1 MKFIFRT
8 QFRVGELRAQR
19 VKLRSWI
26 VRNLRETRG
35 WTTPL
40 FWSSSL
46 RLFDIH
52 SHDRRSRFSATQAQH
67 QLPDFRAIRVSDEEV
82 HQKSCLNTSADVTTS
97 VALPRLKLNS
107 AKVSVQMRPLVVRLL
122 KSSYLGKWRRGEY
135 SKH

>member
-67 QLPDFRAIRVSDEEV
+67 QLPDFRAIRVPDEEA

-97 VALPRLKLNS
+97 AALPRPKLEQRES
-107 AKVSVQMRPLVVRLL
+107 QCADAPS
-122 KSSYLGKWRRGEY
+122 GGEIAEVFIPWEMETW
-135 SKH
+135 